1 MLIHHSYSCSDYNI
15 IDKMK
20 DKREGLA
27 MKQVIFADN
36 SAHHVICIHS
46 DLFTCIAIQYSL
58 NCTNKFLCNIC
69 FLGCDTTYDAYI
81 E

>member
-1 MLIHHSYSCSDYNI
+1 
-15 IDKMK
+15 MK

-58 NCTNKFLCNIC
+58 NCTNKISLQYMFPRM
-69 FLGCDTTYDAYI
+69 
-81 E
+81 